1 MSENSK
7 AIGLRLPPEVWDKLR
22 EYGLE
27 HHPSDKSKEKI
38 DVTQTITT
46 LLKQALGISLDDYVI
61 QSNVTLDERITV
73 IVKQML
79 DGESEVI
86 LDERITVI
94 VKRLLDDATKPLR
107 DEISELSRGL
117 QREIARLN
125 EQSVEV
131 PAPIATVQSGKPT
144 LDEANRKTWGEY
156 SKLVGMSMMPS
167 NAAQKEEN
175 VQLRDRQA
183 LEAIA
188 KAKELGLG
196 VWRVS
201 RAGREFVRVE
211 EVNTPLPLFTI
222 NEQY

>member
-7 AIGLRLPPEVWDKLR
+7 AIGLRLPTEVWEKLR

-46 LLKQALGISLDDYVI
+46 LLKQALGISLDDYVV
-61 QSNVTLDERITV
+61 QSNITLDERITV

-94 VKRLLDDATKPLR
+94 VKRLLDDVTKPLR
-107 DEISELSRGL
+107 DEISELSELSRGL

-125 EQSVEV
+125 ERTVEV

-211 EVNTPLPLFTI
+211 EVNTPLPLFSY
-222 NEQY
+222 E